1 MILQNGSE
9 CDVVHSYF
17 GLRSLSAE
25 KIEESTAPASLCLNG
40 EPIYLRGALY
50 QSYHPEGVYTAGDVE
65 SIQTAMAGRNR
76 VGFDFFGVHL
86 KEDDRLV
93 LIYANTVGFR
103 LLWDFQ
109 ILGEGGDAKIGG

>member
-1 MILQNGSE
+1 MIWQNGSE

-40 EPIYLRGALY
+40 EPIYLRGSLY

-65 SIQTAMAGRNR
+65 SIR
-76 VGFDFFGVHL
+76 
-86 KEDDRLV
+86 DDIVCAKRGGLDLLRSHIKVDVALV
-93 LIYANTVGFR
+93 LYYADTIGI
-103 LLWDFQ
+103 LLMADF
-109 ILGEGGDAKIGG
+109 